1 MHSYLYSFDAVSSGL
16 CLVAVTPHI
25 LVSLPYLRLA
35 QICLRELLLE
45 TKDNIQTHIILG
57 SQGGL
62 PVRNHYLLIL
72 CVQNRKKYEYEH
84 KKHNIL
90 RKSLLVLRKTSIFAY
105 IL

>member
-25 LVSLPYLRLA
+25 LVSLTYLRLA

-57 SQGGL
+57 SQGGFL
-62 PVRNHYLLIL
+62 SGTIICLYFVFKIVKTTNVSI
-72 CVQNRKKYEYEH
+72 

-90 RKSLLVLRKTSIFAY
+90 KKSLLVLRKTSIFAY

>member
-57 SQGGL
+57 SQGAL
-62 PVRNHYLLIL
+62 PAR
-72 CVQNRKKYEYEH
+72 
-84 KKHNIL
+84 
-90 RKSLLVLRKTSIFAY
+90 SLLFAY
-105 IL
+105 ILYPKSQNL